1 MKPLRS
7 LLAGET
13 ASRVL
18 ANAGWLYFDQVVRA
32 VVVFVAFGA
41 VARRLGPEQFGVLS
55 YALAFS
61 AVFLPV
67 AMLGLDYVLVR
78 DLVRWRDREAALLGT
93 GALLKLAAAVVAFGL
108 ALAGL
113 GFVPA
118 GHPARPLAWITVL
131 TLLTQPFLLF
141 DFYFQSHTASKHA
154 ALARLAACLAAN
166 AWRLWLVATG
176 APLVWFAWAAVA
188 ESVVYAGGLVWTYA
202 RRGSPLPHP
211 WKAFDL
217 ALARSLL
224 AAAWPLFLADVA
236 IALYLRVDQL
246 LLSALAGAESLG
258 RYSAA
263 YRLADAAEFFALA
276 LINSYFPRL
285 VSLHV
290 RGGGE
295 FAAALRQFFRLM
307 SWFSVAVA
315 VALSLAAPLAV
326 RVVLGPQYAG
336 VGSILAVLAWAN
348 VFVTQIAVRGKWF
361 LMEGWQGYSLVFF
374 AMGAGAHLLG
384 VWWLAPR
391 WGAFGAACSFAAAQ
405 AFMVAAPLLFRRT
418 RPAAVLAL
426 RSFWP
431 GRI

>member
-1 MKPLRS
+1 VKPLRS

-13 ASRVL
+13 PPRVL

-108 ALAGL
+108 ALASL

-118 GHPARPLAWITVL
+118 GHPARPLIWITVL
-131 TLLTQPFLLF
+131 TLLAQPFLLF

-154 ALARLAACLAAN
+154 ALARLTACLAAN
-166 AWRLWLVATG
+166 AWRLWLAATG
-176 APLVWFAWAAVA
+176 APLKWFAWAAVA
-188 ESVVYAGGLVWTYA
+188 EAVVYATGLLWAYV
-202 RRGSPLPHP
+202 RRGQPLPRP
-211 WKAFDL
+211 WKTFDP
-217 ALARSLL
+217 ALACSLL

-236 IALYLRVDQL
+236 IAFYLRVDQL
-246 LLSALAGAESLG
+246 LLSALAGAEPLG

-263 YRLADAAEFFALA
+263 YRLADAAGFFALA

-285 VSLHV
+285 VSLHA
-290 RGGGE
+290 RDNGE

-315 VALSLAAPLAV
+315 VLLSLAAPLVV

-336 VGSILAVLAWAN
+336 VGSVLAVLAWAN

-374 AMGAGAHLLG
+374 AVGAGAHLLG
-384 VWWLAPR
+384 VWLLAPR
-391 WGAFGAACSFAAAQ
+391 WGALGAACSFAAAQ
-405 AFMVAAPLLFRRT
+405 ALMVVAPLLFRRT